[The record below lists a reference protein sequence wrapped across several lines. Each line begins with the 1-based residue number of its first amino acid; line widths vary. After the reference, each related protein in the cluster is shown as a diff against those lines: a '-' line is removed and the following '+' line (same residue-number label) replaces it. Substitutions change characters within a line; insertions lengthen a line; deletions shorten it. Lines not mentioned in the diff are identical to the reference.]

1 MTTILRS
8 SRLPGLVLAA
18 IIAVTTLAIVGNAV
32 QTVTMPNISTTLYNL
47 PPGTNS
53 PDITVP
59 ILDSPVQVMAGCV
72 TVFRRGL
79 AQVTMQRTSVAPLF
93 IQWLGL
99 GSSGAP
105 VVVSDWW
112 PGGANP
118 HIAWVDFASQ
128 VELRAVSASAF
139 DVRSLIPAAGPVATG
154 RVIMIW

>member
-1 MTTILRS
+1 MTTIIRS

-18 IIAVTTLAIVGNAV
+18 IVAVTALAIVGNAV

-47 PPGTNS
+47 APGANS

-59 ILDSPVQVMAGCV
+59 IFNSPVQVTAGCV
-72 TVFRRGL
+72 TLFRRGL

-105 VVVSDWW
+105 VIVSDWW

-118 HIAWVDFASQ
+118 HIAWVDFANQ

-139 DVRSLIPAAGPVATG
+139 DVRSLIPGGGPAAVG
-154 RVIMIW
+154 RVTMIW